1 MLLAGSDK
9 INHKLLLEELSPYD
23 AEDLLNLERFYS
35 LNLVPDEKGIL
46 TPFITKIP
54 PKIKTYNLPNEE
66 STDEKS
72 ESKILKFPE
81 KAVWIKNE

>member
-9 INHKLLLEELSPYD
+9 INHKLLSEELSPYD

-54 PKIKTYNLPNEE
+54 PKIKISNPPNEE
-66 STDEKS
+66 IGDKKS
-72 ESKILKFPE
+72 ESNILKFPD
-81 KAVWIKNE
+81 KAVWIKNR